1 MNTTMSDCDCE
12 SSTMEILLPPFVA
25 SVALL
30 LIEQLLAASDCK
42 ANSTLQLLTGAV
54 KHLLSLEKDTANV

>member
-1 MNTTMSDCDCE
+1 MSDCDCE

-42 ANSTLQLLTGAV
+42 ANSSLELITGAI
-54 KHLLSLEKDTANV
+54 KHLMNSEKETADV